1 MADEWIEVPPKEE
14 DEWVEVDETPFPGEP
29 GSEVPTPT
37 PTPVPTAAAAE
48 PVDPTQFKANP
59 VEAFALSATNLFGL
73 GDEAV
78 GAGTAAYQTGRD
90 VLKGDVANAV
100 SRLGSRYRR
109 ARDEA
114 REAFGEVRRQNP
126 KASIAGDITQAV
138 GIGALTAGLGA
149 GAGAAQG
156 ANAANTARTGVLAT
170 KVVPA
175 MVQGGLYG
183 FGNSNADLTKGEV
196 GRAALDTGVG
206 AGVGGALSLVP
217 ARATI
222 GGLAGGW
229 LARKDIERGDYGR
242 AAAKI
247 GAGAGAGYL
256 GGKLWDNRAR
266 IFGNV
271 MGVNDDAIRDYLA
284 NSKAINA
291 NPTKAEIKDKIDL
304 KVTALRDAAESA
316 EEQAVQAKGM
326 RAVEVGDDIDRSLEQ
341 LRGDVVKG
349 SRNATT
355 LIPDDVT
362 IPTKVLKTQ
371 LTKQLR
377 TLTPIGKE
385 AGPAP
390 GAQSDS
396 FNRLMQWRDY
406 LDKLPAEI
414 DGKQAKSLMKAID
427 RATSEAYSRPAGTFA
442 PEEQTALAR
451 LRQYMDMKVK
461 SQAPAYRDAM
471 QGVRDDMRLLNAG
484 TDVLGKSGA
493 RTGRLQ
499 NLGSY
504 TANDTKGVLE
514 NLSGRTGNDFL
525 GSLDELALPEAQAAA
540 AARARA
546 APFDKLSPSNSETF
560 LNRLTPKYEAKD
572 LQPPIE
578 AQKMQTALE
587 AELPGIT
594 GEIKNLKTLRAFE
607 GERTNGTRNAFRF
620 GAAGGAIGGMVG
632 GPTGAMSGTAAGG
645 AVGAYVDKHGPRMA
659 KEMLD
664 KYIPLRD
671 GATKV
676 VSTIAS
682 DPRVARH
689 VPQIV
694 AAGKNG
700 AGRQAAT
707 VFTLQQTSPAFR
719 QAVEEARKRQEE
731 ERASR

>member
-1 MADEWIEVPPKEE
+1 MADEWIEVPKDD
-14 DEWVEVDETPFPGEP
+14 DEWVEDDGQAFPGEP
-29 GSEVPTPT
+29 GSQMPTPT
-37 PTPVPTAAAAE
+37 PTPVASAPAAE

-90 VLKGDVANAV
+90 VLKGDVANALT
-100 SRLGSRYRR
+100 RLGSRYRR

-138 GIGALTAGLGA
+138 GLGALTAGA
-149 GAGAAQG
+149 GSSAAAAQG

-170 KVVPA
+170 KVIPG
-175 MVQGGLYG
+175 MIQGGAVG
-183 FGNSNADLTKGEV
+183 FGNSDADLTKGEF
-196 GRAALDTGVG
+196 GRAARDTGIG
-206 AGVGGALSLVP
+206 AVAGGALSVVP

-229 LARKDIERGDYGR
+229 LARKDLERGDYGR

-247 GAGAGAGYL
+247 GTGALGGYL
-256 GGKLWDNRAR
+256 GGKVWDNRGR
-266 IFGNV
+266 IFGNL

-284 NSKAINA
+284 NSKSIKA

-304 KVTALRDAAESA
+304 KVTGLRDAAETA

-326 RAVEVGDDIDRSLEQ
+326 RAVEVGDEIDKSLET

-377 TLTPIGKE
+377 VLTPIGKD

-390 GAQSDS
+390 GAQSES

-442 PEEQTALAR
+442 PEEQVALSR

-504 TANDTKGVLE
+504 TAADTKGVLE
-514 NLSGRTGNDFL
+514 NLSGRTGTDFL

-572 LQPPIE
+572 IGPPIE
-578 AQKMQTALE
+578 STRTLEALE
-587 AELPGIT
+587 REIPGLT
-594 GEIKNLKTLRAFE
+594 GEVNNLRTIRAFE

-620 GAAGGAIGGMVG
+620 GAAGGAIGGIVG

-659 KEMLD
+659 REMLD

-671 GATKV
+671 GAQKV
-676 VSTIAS
+676 VSTITS
-682 DPRVARH
+682 DPRVAPH
-689 VPQIV
+689 VPQI
-694 AAGKNG
+694 AAAAKNG
-700 AGRQAAT
+700 ASRQAAT
-707 VFTLQQTSPAFR
+707 IFTLQQTSPGFR
-719 QAVEEARKRQEE
+719 KAVEEARKRQEE
-731 ERASR
+731 SR